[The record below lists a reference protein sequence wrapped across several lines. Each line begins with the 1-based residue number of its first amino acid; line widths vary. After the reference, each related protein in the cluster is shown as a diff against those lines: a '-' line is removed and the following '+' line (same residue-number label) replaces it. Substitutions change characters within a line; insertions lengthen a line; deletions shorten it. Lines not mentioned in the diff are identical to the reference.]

1 MRERIK
7 LKLEK
12 IEKERAQKHRE
23 QKQNRKSAA
32 PFTLVISPNR
42 ESAIYMLIRTVVSSV
57 SEIHEITRN
66 E

>member
-12 IEKERAQKHRE
+12 IEKERAHRE

-32 PFTLVISPNR
+32 PFTLVISPNC
-42 ESAIYMLIRTVVSSV
+42 ESAIYMLIRTAVSSV

>member
-12 IEKERAQKHRE
+12 IEKERAHGER
-23 QKQNRKSAA
+23 KQNRKSAA
-32 PFTLVISPNR
+32 PFTLVISPNC

>member
-12 IEKERAQKHRE
+12 IEKERADRE
-23 QKQNRKSAA
+23 QKQNRKSTA
-32 PFTLVISPNR
+32 PFTLVISSNC